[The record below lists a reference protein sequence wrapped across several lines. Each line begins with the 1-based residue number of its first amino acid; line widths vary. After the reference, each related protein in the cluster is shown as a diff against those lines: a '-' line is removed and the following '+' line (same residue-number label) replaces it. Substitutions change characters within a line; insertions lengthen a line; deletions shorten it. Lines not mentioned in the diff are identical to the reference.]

1 MLRHILA
8 AGSNLSSQVMSPSLS
23 TNETFDLRRPIC
35 RRDKGKD
42 RIIET
47 YDNQVLTRL
56 EISSTN
62 LFVSNKLDALWLL
75 NAPYHAEPTSTNQK
89 LRTLHCSLPPL
100 TSASTPFVSTTT
112 IITLLSIFENTSRQL
127 SRLNSSNCSTR
138 AHSKLAHSPLRAHSK
153 ILRVF
158 YLKNSH

>member
-1 MLRHILA
+1 MLRHVLA

-56 EISSTN
+56 KISSTN

-112 IITLLSIFENTSRQL
+112 IITLPSIFENTSRQL
-127 SRLNSSNCSTR
+127 SRLNSSYCSTR
-138 AHSKLAHSPLRAHSK
+138 ASQVSRTYLCAHTQNSMRAPT
-153 ILRVF
+153 
-158 YLKNSH
+158 LKNSH